1 MPASIPTIALTTPA
15 GAKAF
20 WEAFPSA
27 PEGPER
33 AGWEDRLI
41 EALALE
47 WFRIRQDLLEER
59 GPAFATECYQLNL
72 RSGMRDSL
80 SFAGFMCKGSPT
92 SASARKKSKAFMS
105 ALSDRL
111 EAVPW
116 VEEVLWILREHHGGR
131 VDVDLRSQQA
141 TWSSLVS
148 PAHEARNRGAR
159 LEQACASASPS
170 PRSSGP
176 RL

>member
-1 MPASIPTIALTTPA
+1 MPASIPTLALTTPA
-15 GAKAF
+15 DAKGF
-20 WEAFPSA
+20 WEAYPSA

-33 AGWEDRLI
+33 AVWEDRLI
-41 EALALE
+41 EALTLE

-72 RSGMRDSL
+72 RSGMRESL

-92 SASARKKSKAFMS
+92 SASARKKS
-105 ALSDRL
+105 SDQIK
-111 EAVPW
+111 AVPL
-116 VEEVLWILREHHGGR
+116 VSEGLWILRQRHGGR

-148 PAHEARNRGAR
+148 PAHEARNRAAR
-159 LEQACASASPS
+159 LEQSYASTSPS